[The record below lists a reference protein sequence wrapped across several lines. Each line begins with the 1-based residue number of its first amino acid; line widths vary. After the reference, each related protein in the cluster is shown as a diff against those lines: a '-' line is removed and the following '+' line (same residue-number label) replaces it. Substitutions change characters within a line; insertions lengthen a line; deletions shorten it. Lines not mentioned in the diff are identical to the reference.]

1 MKKKR
6 RGPAKRPNQTGRN
19 QAGPIAYDI
28 SQSVHLRSSVGL
40 YFAIFGT
47 RISLTDKV
55 DKLRYALSKIGQT
68 QHAMLNMTKLQITG
82 IKHGT

>member
-1 MKKKR
+1 
-6 RGPAKRPNQTGRN
+6 
-19 QAGPIAYDI
+19 
-28 SQSVHLRSSVGL
+28 VRSSKSL